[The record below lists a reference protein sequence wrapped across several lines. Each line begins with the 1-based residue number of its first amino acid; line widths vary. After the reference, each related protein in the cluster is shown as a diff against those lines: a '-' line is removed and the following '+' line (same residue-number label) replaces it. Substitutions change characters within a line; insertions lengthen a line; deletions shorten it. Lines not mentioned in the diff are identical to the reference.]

1 MRKLAVVASAAILA
15 LLLVACT
22 PEEADHFKAVNDLRT
37 FTGVPTLTWEEAV
50 YPAAQ
55 AWSQHMA
62 DEGKLSH
69 PASLSG
75 NFNPPAGWKKLG
87 QNVAVATTLEAAM
100 DALVKSPP
108 HLANLL
114 SSDYNRIAVGV
125 VQQDGRF
132 WVTENFVG

>member
-1 MRKLAVVASAAILA
+1 MRKLVAVASAALLA

-22 PEEADHFKAVNDLRT
+22 PEEADHLKGVNDLRT
-37 FTGVPTLTWEEAV
+37 FLGVPTLAWEEQV

-55 AWSQHMA
+55 AWSQHLA

-69 PASLSG
+69 PSSLSA
-75 NFNPPAGWKKLG
+75 NFDPPAGWRKLG
-87 QNVAVATTLEAAM
+87 QNVASATTLEGAM
-100 DALVKSPP
+100 AALVNSPP

-114 SSDYNRIAVGV
+114 SRDYDRIAVGV
-125 VQQDGRF
+125 VQQGGKY

>member
-1 MRKLAVVASAAILA
+1 MRKLVAGASAALLA

-22 PEEADHFKAVNDLRT
+22 PEEADHLKAVNDLRN
-37 FTGVPTLTWEEAV
+37 FVGVPTLAWEEAV

-55 AWSQHMA
+55 AWSKHMA

-69 PASLSG
+69 PSSLSG

-87 QNVAVATTLEAAM
+87 QNVAVATTLDAAM
-100 DALVKSPP
+100 DALVNSPP

-114 SSDYNRIAVGV
+114 SRDYDRIAVGV